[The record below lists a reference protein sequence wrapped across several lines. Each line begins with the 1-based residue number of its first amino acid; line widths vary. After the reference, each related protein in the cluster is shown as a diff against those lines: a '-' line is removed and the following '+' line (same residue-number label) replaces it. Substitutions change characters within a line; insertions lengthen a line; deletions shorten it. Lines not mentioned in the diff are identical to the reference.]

1 MRGLQGG
8 GGLQVERVGE
18 LETKDAVR
26 WRIKWYTSLA
36 MFGTL
41 CAARLIG
48 VTP

>member
-1 MRGLQGG
+1 VTDSAIEHIGR
-8 GGLQVERVGE
+8 
-18 LETKDAVR
+18 
-26 WRIKWYTSLA
+26 RIKWYTSIA